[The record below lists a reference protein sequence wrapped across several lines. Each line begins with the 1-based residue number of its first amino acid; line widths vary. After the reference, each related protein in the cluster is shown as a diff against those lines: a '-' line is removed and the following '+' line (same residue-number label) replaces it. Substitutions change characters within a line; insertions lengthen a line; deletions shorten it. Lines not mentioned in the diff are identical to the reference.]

1 MSQMLLAEGKL
12 ADGPDFGVR
21 LQCLLDLCI
30 QRPGLDSN
38 YFRSCLR
45 IMGNGRP
52 AFGAEYT
59 VDGLAR
65 GALSGPAFDRAF
77 DGELLLWDDGNERI
91 GGAALA
97 LAIIAVIVRHEAEL
111 VDVDGVS
118 NGLAETVTSDR
129 HLDGFLEAIEEGLAT
144 LKVLA
149 VEDLCRA
156 EEAV

>member
-1 MSQMLLAEGKL
+1 
-12 ADGPDFGVR
+12 
-21 LQCLLDLCI
+21 
-30 QRPGLDSN
+30 
-38 YFRSCLR
+38 
-45 IMGNGRP
+45 MGNGRP

-77 DGELLLWDDGNERI
+77 DGELLLWDDGNESCRKEQLVSYHQPRGREGVNHTI